1 MAIRD
6 IFLPLLS
13 YPNPTTIVAIEKSVA
28 IAKYLGADISVTS
41 VELEVDALA
50 GPFTGAFGS
59 EGLALV
65 EEAPEHQKSVLNSRQ
80 MLEAFEIAAKSSNV
94 KFTRTVTPCLAQDIA
109 ALLIRQSRLSDLSL
123 IAVKDHDGGQEDIIA
138 SALFESGRPILLFSE
153 QSVGSLSNSLNHV
166 AIAWDH
172 SAQAARAIGDALV
185 LLQNAKT
192 VRILT
197 AVDSETA
204 SQLESSEALVRHL
217 AKHDV
222 EASFEMLKI
231 GSRSVGNVV
240 EAYIKANNI
249 DLLVMGGYRHSRL
262 REFVMGGAT
271 NSISAHPPCW
281 VLMSH

>member
-59 EGLALV
+59 KGLALV

-153 QSVGSLSNSLNHV
+153 QSVSSLSNSLNHV

-192 VRILT
+192 VSILT
-197 AVDSETA
+197 AVDSEAA